1 MKKIISFMLATI
13 MLLGA
18 FSIGVFA
25 ETSLDTLDI
34 KAVKG
39 ASIRISEV
47 AGIRFKTMINKA
59 QLDALVKE
67 KGAANVEIGT
77 IIAPTQYVRGAGKFT
92 MAALDAYRTAKN
104 IPNVTYVQI
113 KANYANYF
121 AKETV
126 GETEYYV
133 YAGSLENILPQNVM
147 LAFSGIGYVK
157 VGDEVVYAEY
167 NEADSSRTVGYVAY
181 RAYLKNDA
189 NLGENG
195 KTLIDDFANKF
206 LTAKLGTNVP
216 DISNVRYFE
225 AYDDMEDSADY
236 EYVTSM
242 LGWKDNFHY
251 SNDFYSYGKD
261 VKAKYSDGKLVFNVT
276 RDERKGHQ
284 QDEEFINNYDAEIF
298 TSGRDKTHALLTI
311 PGLDNETLFAGDN
324 HTFVMQFDMKI
335 VSGNAGVGIAYCEKD
350 KADGSFNNF
359 GRGRFVNARQSCVVC
374 FESNK
379 SANWYKN
386 QPANEGDITPYCKP
400 AEKTVRVQF
409 VFNKAMTV
417 QQLILNGQVI
427 NCIIAN
433 ADQVSGQFD
442 IGIYLLDAGVTE
454 IDNLL
459 VYSYGDGGYLQQD

>member
-1 MKKIISFMLATI
+1 MKKIISIILVAVMLMSVLSVT
-13 MLLGA
+13 
-18 FSIGVFA
+18 VFA
-25 ETSLDTLDI
+25 EDTLTLDM
-34 KAVKG
+34 KAVEG
-39 ASIRISEV
+39 ASIRIGDV
-47 AGIRFKTMINKA
+47 AGIRFQTLINKA
-59 QLDALVKE
+59 ELDKLVAE
-67 KGAANVEIGT
+67 NGEANVEIGT
-77 IIAPTQYVRGAGKFT
+77 LIAPTVYVQNAGAFT
-92 MAALDAYRTAKN
+92 MAALDAYKASKPLN
-104 IPNVTYVQI
+104 SSAYVKVVATYSMPFST
-113 KANYANYF
+113 K
-121 AKETV
+121 TV
-126 GETEYYV
+126 DGVEYYV
-133 YAGSLENILPQNVM
+133 YAGSLENIRDENVM
-147 LAFSGIGYVK
+147 LDFSGIGYVK
-157 VGDEVVYAEY
+157 VGDEVVYANY

-181 RAYLKNDA
+181 RAYLANDA
-189 NLGENG
+189 NLGTDG
-195 KTLIDDFANKF
+195 KSLIDDFANKF

-242 LGWKDNFHY
+242 LGWKDNFYY
-251 SNDFYSYGKD
+251 SNAYYSYGKD

-276 RDERKGHQ
+276 RDEREGHQ

-335 VSGNAGVGIAYCEKD
+335 VSDNAGVGIAYCEKD
-350 KADGSFNNF
+350 NADGSFNNF

-374 FESNK
+374 FEANK
-379 SANWYKN
+379 TANWYKK
-386 QPANEGDITPYCKP
+386 QPANNGDITPYCNP
-400 AEKTVRVQF
+400 AEETVRVQF

-427 NCIIAN
+427 NCVIAGAN
-433 ADQVSGQFD
+433 QVSGQFD

-459 VYSYGDGGYLQQD
+459 VYSYGDGGYLQ